1 MTVTEPSK
9 RQSTAVP
16 LRWDEVYHA
25 NCPMASAK
33 KADQETGAAGTG
45 ELP

>member
-9 RQSTAVP
+9 RQSTTVP
-16 LRWDEVYHA
+16 LRRDEVYHMA
-25 NCPMASAK
+25 CPMASADDV
-33 KADQETGAAGTG
+33 DQETAAGRG

>member
-1 MTVTEPSK
+1 MTVIEPST

-16 LRWDEVYHA
+16 LRWDEVYHT
-25 NCPMASAK
+25 NCPMAPAK
-33 KADQETGAAGTG
+33 KADQETGAAGTR